1 MNRRE
6 ALVQGGR
13 VAAAAALWA
22 SLPARTW
29 AALAAPSG
37 WTAADEELL
46 TAVGDT
52 ILPATPSAPGAGSV
66 AIGRFILVMTA
77 ECYPPSAAENLR
89 RALVELRTECAR
101 RGPKEFSAMAG
112 SEREALLVAFE
123 KRGLPGFRHLK
134 DLTLW
139 GYFTSEAGA
148 TQALRYEPIPGG
160 YRGSVPLREGDRSWA
175 I

>member
-1 MNRRE
+1 M
-6 ALVQGGR
+6 
-13 VAAAAALWA
+13 AAAAALWA

-29 AALAAPSG
+29 AALAAPVG
-37 WTAADEELL
+37 WSAADEELL
-46 TAVGDT
+46 NLVGDT
-52 ILPATPSAPGAGSV
+52 ILPATAGSPGAGSV
-66 AIGRFILVMTA
+66 GIGRFILVMTND
-77 ECYPPSAAENLR
+77 CYPPAATENLR
-89 RALVELRTECAR
+89 RALAELRAECAR
-101 RGPKEFSAMAG
+101 RPIKEFAALTAA
-112 SEREALLVAFE
+112 EREELLVAFE

-160 YRGSVPLREGDRSWA
+160 YRGSVPLRAGDRSWA